1 MARCIPDR
9 MNRYLWWL
17 TLFIGF
23 AVVLSGPI
31 TGAIVYQALYE
42 TPVMATLVWLWGTN
56 TVALSI
62 ALAFGAAVLSRM
74 TRSLVGFETIVFA
87 VGLSVLGAALRIG
100 IISVT
105 GNGPLPPLGG
115 GFLAAQF
122 ALGILVIAALLAA
135 ILYASSRERVITEV
149 FTRLERAQANLAHEE
164 EAVRAE
170 VFDQLHGSLQAEFVA
185 IRRSLTNLTE
195 TTSDPDAARTAVEA
209 EVHLDRLYREG
220 VGAVAR
226 ALRPPGLEAG
236 ILGALA
242 ELQTRIGSGAAVNVE
257 VDPIVAM
264 LDDPMTGG
272 LRDDLRL
279 AAFRIVEEAVSNA
292 MRHADASVIDVRL
305 GSELH
310 EGAPMLVLHVD
321 NASRA
326 RSAVTPGA
334 GLSRMKARAAALG
347 GEVRISQTDDRFSVV
362 ATLPL
367 AREGQQPG

>member
-1 MARCIPDR
+1 

-100 IISVT
+100 IIWVT

-135 ILYASSRERVITEV
+135 ILYASSRERAITEV
-149 FTRLERAQANLAHEE
+149 FARLERAQANLAHEE

-185 IRRSLTNLTE
+185 IRRSLTSLTE
-195 TTSDPDAARTAVEA
+195 TTSDPDAARTAAEV

-226 ALRPPGLEAG
+226 ALQPPGLEAG

-272 LRDDLRL
+272 LHDDLRL

-292 MRHADASVIDVRL
+292 MRHADASVIDVRV

-321 NASRA
+321 NLSRA
-326 RSAVTPGA
+326 RSAATPGA